1 MREPKRVLIITLL
14 NNSFKANLILLAL
27 KILKTLKILIKKSI
41 IKITPLREHMTDS
54 K

>member
-1 MREPKRVLIITLL
+1 MREPKRALIIILL

-27 KILKTLKILIKKSI
+27 KTLIKKSI
-41 IKITPLREHMTDS
+41 MKTTPLREYTTDP